1 MAAKRTVMDEVGPLL
16 YSAGSAF
23 VFISYHRLGL
33 QVLARLLAAAAA
45 LLGLCSALAELMCP
59 GEQQASALLP
69 SR

>member
-1 MAAKRTVMDEVGPLL
+1 MDEVGPLL

-59 GEQQASALLP
+59 GEQ
-69 SR
+69 